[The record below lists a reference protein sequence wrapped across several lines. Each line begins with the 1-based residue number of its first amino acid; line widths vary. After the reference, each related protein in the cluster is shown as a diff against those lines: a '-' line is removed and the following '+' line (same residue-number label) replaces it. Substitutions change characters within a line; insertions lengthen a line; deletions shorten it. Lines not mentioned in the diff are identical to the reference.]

1 MCDHTDNLDHADAWV
16 QTVYCD
22 CCGMPIGTETDTY
35 PDKDGY
41 YSCNSC
47 AGLED
52 HHMEQL
58 DNGGW

>member
-35 PDKDGY
+35 PDKDLKITTW
-41 YSCNSC
+41 SNWIMV
-47 AGLED
+47 AGKSA
-52 HHMEQL
+52 
-58 DNGGW
+58 